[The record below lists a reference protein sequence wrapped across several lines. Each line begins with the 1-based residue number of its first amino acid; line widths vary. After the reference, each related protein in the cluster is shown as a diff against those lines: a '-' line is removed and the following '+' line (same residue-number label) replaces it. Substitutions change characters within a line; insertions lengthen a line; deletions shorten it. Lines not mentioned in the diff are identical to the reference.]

1 MSRVAKLK
9 LPFAHWPAEDQRLW
23 TAAFEPGDL
32 FDGSGPGAHLAPATR
47 EMLLERYAHFLRF
60 ISVKHRKLLIR
71 PANERIDR
79 RIVAEFVAWRRKSC
93 SDMTVSL
100 ELRCLCEALALIC
113 PIMDFSWLYV
123 VARRIAASAPR
134 QAKKYN
140 LITSEYLYAL
150 GIELMDKVV
159 ADTEAAQRIRMRD
172 AYIYRDGLMIALLAV
187 IPLRRRTFAALKIG
201 QHLVKAGDL
210 WALDIPAE
218 DTKTRRPL
226 EFPISMELS
235 ARIDLYLE
243 RYRRRIP
250 GADTHKGLWVSHL
263 GNPTCAPAI
272 AETIR
277 NRTRMAFGFGVSPHR
292 FRHAAASLW
301 AIHDPANVRGAKDL
315 LGHASLD
322 MTEKHYIMA
331 HSRLAGRALAH
342 AVDKCVGVNRK
353 QMQIRRRA
361 TAQPSRQARR

>member
-9 LPFAHWPAEDQRLW
+9 LPFADWPTKDQQLW
-23 TAAFEPGDL
+23 AAAFEAGDL
-32 FDGSGPGAHLAPATR
+32 FDGGGPGAHLAPATR
-47 EMLLERYAHFLRF
+47 EMLCERYAQFLRF
-60 ISVKHRKLLIR
+60 ISVKHRKLLTR
-71 PANERIDR
+71 PAGERIDR
-79 RIVAEFVAWRRKSC
+79 RIVTEFVAWRRRSC

-100 ELRCLCEALALIC
+100 GLRCLSEALALIC
-113 PIMDFSWLYV
+113 PGTDWSWLYV
-123 VARRIAASAPR
+123 IARRITANAPR
-134 QAKKYN
+134 QAKRYN
-140 LITSEYLYAL
+140 LITSEYLYTL
-150 GIELMDKVV
+150 GIDLMDKVE
-159 ADTEAAQRIRMRD
+159 AATESAQRIRMRD

-201 QHLVKAGDL
+201 QHLVKAGGL

-226 EFPISMELS
+226 EFPISEELS

-272 AETIR
+272 GQTIR
-277 NRTRMAFGFGVSPHR
+277 KRTMRAFGFGVSPHR

-331 HSRLAGRALAH
+331 QSRLAGRALAR
-342 AVDKCVGVNRK
+342 AVEK
-353 QMQIRRRA
+353 
-361 TAQPSRQARR
+361 AREH